1 MEEKVFTILY
11 RLIASGQLPKE
22 EAFYMMKLLFE
33 KKETNMGN
41 WEPMPNPVINPVW
54 YSTDKSSTND
64 FLLTT
69 TSAPIK
75 AEYCTTAATANVEPV
90 NTTCTRN
97 LDQEAKFET
106 TTTIE

>member
-54 YSTDKSSTND
+54 YDVSKNSTND
-64 FLLTT
+64 FLLSS

-75 AEYCTTAATANVEPV
+75 AEYCTTTVTASDGSV
-90 NTTCTRN
+90 NTTCTRD